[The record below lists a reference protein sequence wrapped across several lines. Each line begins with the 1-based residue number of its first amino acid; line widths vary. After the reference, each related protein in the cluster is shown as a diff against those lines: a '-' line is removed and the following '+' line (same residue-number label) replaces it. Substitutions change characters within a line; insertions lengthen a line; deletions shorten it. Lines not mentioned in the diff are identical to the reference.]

1 MNNDNPICERHE
13 NIAKKTIDPAIAK
26 SNDLWAS
33 EGLLL
38 PGDNVA
44 HGRVSKICVEIRHVV
59 VDSLENGVVW
69 LFLRPNASLACR
81 AYPTVS
87 KRSLYVHLQ
96 PNSGFRILR
105 DQVDDSL
112 M

>member
-1 MNNDNPICERHE
+1 MRGANRDEDRVYKIRVETPPI
-13 NIAKKTIDPAIAK
+13 
-26 SNDLWAS
+26 
-33 EGLLL
+33 
-38 PGDNVA
+38 
-44 HGRVSKICVEIRHVV
+44 V
-59 VDSLENGVVW
+59 VDSLENGEVG

-81 AYPTVS
+81 ASPTVS

>member
-1 MNNDNPICERHE
+1 VLWTVNNDNPICERHE

-44 HGRVSKICVEIRHVV
+44 PERV
-59 VDSLENGVVW
+59 
-69 LFLRPNASLACR
+69 
-81 AYPTVS
+81 
-87 KRSLYVHLQ
+87 
-96 PNSGFRILR
+96 
-105 DQVDDSL
+105 
-112 M
+112 